1 MDGAPI
7 NRVVG
12 PRTSISTNTPGAP
25 PPGGGH
31 EMRRHARLTASG
43 IETDWGPVLDLS
55 SSGMRVRCGIKP
67 PNQGEVF
74 FISIHGGATELSI
87 MAVCRWRRRDGMFH
101 HQIGLEFV
109 KPLPEVQAAISEIS
123 RCLKA
128 GADLTKFG
136 GWGE

>member
-1 MDGAPI
+1 MGQ
-7 NRVVG
+7 
-12 PRTSISTNTPGAP
+12 
-25 PPGGGH
+25 
-31 EMRRHARLTASG
+31 ELRRHARLTAEG

-55 SSGMRVRCGIKP
+55 ASGMRVRCGIKP
-67 PNQGEVF
+67 PAKGEAF
-74 FISIHGGATELSI
+74 FIAIHGRTTELSI
-87 MAVCRWRRRDGMFH
+87 LAVCRWRRRDGMFH

-109 KPLPEVQAAISEIS
+109 KPLPEVQAAIAEIS